1 MGPRANATYNSSSP
15 SNSINSV
22 SVKNRIRAIEESIST
37 IPINNGIR
45 NLKTNI
51 TAIKNIIDDIKKSTP
66 PAQPAPRSS
75 GFVRNR
81 AMAIQKKINNTKSV
95 GGKSRKN
102 KTRKNKTR
110 KSRRN

>member
-1 MGPRANATYNSSSP
+1 MGPRANAQYNSSSP
-15 SNSINSV
+15 SNSIKSV

-51 TAIKNIIDDIKKSTP
+51 TAIKNIISDIKKSTP
-66 PAQPAPRSS
+66 PAQPAQPTPRSS

-102 KTRKNKTR
+102 KTRK
-110 KSRRN
+110 SRRN